1 MNYIINPLYF
11 YLMDITNKLNNIL
24 LALSVLGTVYIII
37 TFVIALC
44 CILDG
49 DIEFS
54 SFLKTAKFKVAVV
67 VTLII
72 FALNAFI
79 PSEDACEKMLIAS
92 FVTTDN
98 IDATEEKTKEI
109 IDYIFDKFE
118 EMEHI
123 KNDDYSEE

>member
-11 YLMDITNKLNNIL
+11 YLIDIADKLNVFL
-24 LALSVLGTVYIII
+24 LFLSIVGMVYIVVSFII
-37 TFVIALC
+37 ASC
-44 CILDG
+44 CTLEG
-49 DIEFS
+49 DVGFS
-54 SFLKTAKFKVAVV
+54 GFLKMAKIKVAVV

-72 FALNAFI
+72 FALHAFV
-79 PSEDACEKMLIAS
+79 PSKDACEKMLITS

-123 KNDDYSEE
+123 KENME